1 MDLTARL
8 LATYDQIVIY
18 GAKGWVGRS
27 AADLL
32 FSTKHALRKHQ
43 ILLIGSK
50 TESSKIVNLPTDI
63 YSSEES
69 LVHIGSNVLFL
80 NSAYLRR
87 EKISGISTFTYEQA
101 NAQIT
106 RFGLD
111 LIRSKRV
118 KTFINLSS
126 GAASF
131 GTMENLD
138 LVTDLYAKC
147 KIKDESLIDS
157 FCTKANTQLI
167 NCRIYSMSGKYINEF
182 NNLALTSFINQAI
195 REPQR
200 VKVKSPSTLRTYI
213 DSVDLVNVLF
223 HLSLTGKNYRIDSGG
238 SQITLGQLAE
248 IVSDAIKG
256 SKVEI
261 PKDFEKSSD
270 YCGNFL
276 SFNKLA
282 GISGIQLKDI
292 KKQVNE
298 TLNAFT
304 Y

>member
-8 LATYDQIVIY
+8 LATYDQIIIY

-32 FSTKHALRKHQ
+32 FSTKHDLSKHQ

-50 TESSKIVNLPTDI
+50 TESANIANLPMDI

-69 LVHIGSNVLFL
+69 LIHIDGNVLFL

-87 EKISGISTFTYEQA
+87 EKISEISTFAYEQA
-101 NAQIT
+101 NTKIT

-111 LIRSKRV
+111 LIRSNRV
-118 KTFINLSS
+118 KTFVNLSS

-131 GTMENLD
+131 GTIENLE
-138 LVTDLYAKC
+138 LVSDPYAKC
-147 KIKDESLIDS
+147 KIQDESLIDS
-157 FCTKANTQLI
+157 FCTKTKTQLI

-182 NNLALTSFINQAI
+182 NNLALTSFIDQAI
-195 REPQR
+195 REPHR

-248 IVSDAIKG
+248 IVSDTIKG

-270 YCGNFL
+270 YCGDFL
-276 SFNKLA
+276 RFNELA
-282 GISGIQLKDI
+282 GTSGIELKDI
-292 KKQVNE
+292 KKQVTE